1 LRLLNAFELSCDG
14 VPVQLPMSVQ
24 RLIAFVALHPH
35 PLLRPYVAGSLWLDV
50 SEDRASANLRSA
62 LWRLHRRGL
71 VVVEATDQ
79 QLRLGA
85 NVDVDVHEA
94 EALARRIMKD
104 DNLDGIDLAPSSLSR
119 DLLPDWYD
127 EWVLIERERYRQL
140 RLWALDAL
148 CDRLMRGGRLS
159 EALELGLLSVSGEPL
174 RETAH
179 RAVVRVHLAD
189 GNVAEAI
196 RHYRFY
202 RRLLREHLGIEPSA
216 RMRELMRGF
225 DDLETVG

>member
-1 LRLLNAFELSCDG
+1 LTLLNAFELSCEG

-35 PLLRPYVAGSLWLDV
+35 PLLRLYVAGSLWLDV
-50 SEDRASANLRSA
+50 SEERASANLRSA

-71 VVVEATDQ
+71 VVVETTDQ

-85 NVDVDVHEA
+85 NVEVDVHEA

-104 DNLDGIDLAPSSLSR
+104 DNLDGIDLAPASLSR

-127 EWVLIERERYRQL
+127 EWVMIERERFRQL

-216 RMRELMRGF
+216 RMRELMHGF